1 MQEIVADNLLHT
13 SATLTFA
20 DGYPPMAPTDKNYA
34 LLKMYS
40 DVSESLGYGPVA
52 PVNPRNAGAAD
63 ISFAADHVDMAI
75 DGLGLMGD
83 GGHTK
88 DEVADMST
96 FAQNM
101 HKAAILL
108 YRLGEKG
115 AQ

>member
-1 MQEIVADNLLHT
+1 
-13 SATLTFA
+13 
-20 DGYPPMAPTDKNYA
+20 
-34 LLKMYS
+34 
-40 DVSESLGYGPVA
+40 
-52 PVNPRNAGAAD
+52 
-63 ISFAADHVDMAI
+63 
-75 DGLGLMGD
+75 MGD